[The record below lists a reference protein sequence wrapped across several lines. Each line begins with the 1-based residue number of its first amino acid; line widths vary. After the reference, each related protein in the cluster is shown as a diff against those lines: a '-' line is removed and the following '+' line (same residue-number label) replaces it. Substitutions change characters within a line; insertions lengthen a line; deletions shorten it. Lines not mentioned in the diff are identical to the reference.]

1 MNGRSGLLVDQVV
14 ISCGGVANGA
24 VGGNG
29 GDPLL
34 APLTCPE
41 THVAKGIFGGAGD
54 SLDGVGLIC
63 TPKDDLDSESILKTE
78 GLGNPEGG
86 TPFEYFCPA
95 RTQLIG
101 IGGTL
106 NSPESFLS
114 RIFPYCAK
122 LPEQGA
128 LATNQK

>member
-1 MNGRSGLLVDQVV
+1 MVAVVLVDQV
-14 ISCGGVANGA
+14 SFLWRHCQWGCWRQWRRSALGSA
-24 VGGNG
+24 
-29 GDPLL
+29 DLS
-34 APLTCPE
+34 E